1 MRIGAMSE
9 TIQSLYLNP
18 VTRKRSLLF
27 IGKSGVGKSDGVR
40 QAADA
45 LAKHPSVDNWQ
56 GMIDLRLCQ
65 FSATDMSGLPAP
77 DLEQKIVTWLRN
89 EWWPTAKDSSGILF
103 LDELTS
109 APNSVMA
116 SAYQIA
122 LDRALGQ
129 HELPEGWMVLAAGNR
144 TSDRGVVN
152 AIPSPLLNR
161 FTEVEIHEHID
172 DTLDFFAVNDRR
184 PEVMAFL
191 KQRADYLHQFGKD
204 YYGKQFPTPRG
215 WFYTSDLLDQSFD
228 QTVRAELIKGTV
240 GEKAATDFEQF
251 LRVYKS
257 MPDID
262 AILKG
267 KDIPVPSALDVR
279 YCVVM
284 GLAARVGKKNIH
296 LALKWL
302 GGLPKE
308 LETLCVKL
316 AYQRDPT
323 LIQAPVFAE
332 WFTANQEVF
341 KR

>member
-1 MRIGAMSE
+1 MRIGDMSS
-9 TIQSLYLNP
+9 TIQTLYTNP
-18 VTRKRSLLF
+18 ITRKRSLF
-27 IGKSGVGKSDGVR
+27 FVGKSGVGKSAGVH
-40 QAADA
+40 QAANA
-45 LAKHPSVDNWQ
+45 LAKSVDNWQ
-56 GMIDLRLCQ
+56 GVIDLRLNM
-65 FSATDMSGLPAP
+65 FNATDMSGLPAP
-77 DLEQKIVTWLRN
+77 DLEQQIVRWLRN

-129 HELPEGWMVLAAGNR
+129 HQLPEGWMVIAAGNR

-152 AIPSPLLNR
+152 AVPSPLLNR
-161 FTEVEIHEHID
+161 FTEVEINEHID
-172 DTLDFFAVNDRR
+172 DTLDYFAVCNRR

-191 KQRADYLHQFGKD
+191 KQRADYLHQFNRD

-215 WFYTSDLLDQSFD
+215 WFYTSDLLDSDFPPV
-228 QTVRAELIKGTV
+228 TRAELIKGTI
-240 GEKAATDFEQF
+240 GDKAATDFEQF
-251 LRVYKS
+251 LRVFER

-262 AILKG
+262 GILSG
-267 KDIPVPSALDVR
+267 KSVPVPSELDIR
-279 YCVVM
+279 YCLVM
-284 GLAARVGKKNIH
+284 GLAARVTKKNIH
-296 LALKWL
+296 HAIAYLDK
-302 GGLPKE
+302 LPKE

-323 LIQAPVFAE
+323 LIQAPVFAD